1 MSEKAESRAGIA
13 SPVRERGGG
22 SLVNLLCSRN
32 VRPTKCKCSFQAC
45 LYASPSGSDQACP

>member
-32 VRPTKCKCSFQAC
+32 VRPTKYKCSFQAC